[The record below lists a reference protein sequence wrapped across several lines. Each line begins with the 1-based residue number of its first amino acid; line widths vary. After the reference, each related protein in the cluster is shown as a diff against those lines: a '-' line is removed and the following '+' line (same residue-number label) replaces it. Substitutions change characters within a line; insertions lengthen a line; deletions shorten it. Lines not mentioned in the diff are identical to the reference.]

1 MLKVKG
7 TAIKNQGMKITM
19 KNRGIK
25 KVQQSDSPE
34 MIFLRKNQK
43 AN

>member
-1 MLKVKG
+1 MLKAKEI
-7 TAIKNQGMKITM
+7 AIKNQGIKIMM
-19 KNRGIK
+19 KNLGIK
-25 KVQQSDSPE
+25 KVQQLGNPV